1 MIQITFV
8 GGLVTARQHDSS
20 VYEEVQASE
29 KFQEL
34 RRRLRAWTFPM
45 TIAFF
50 TWYLL
55 YVVLSGFARDF
66 MAIKVLGNINV
77 ALVLGLLQF
86 VSTFGIAWAYS
97 RFAERKL
104 DPLADEIRHEV
115 EGKI

>member
-1 MIQITFV
+1 
-8 GGLVTARQHDSS
+8 
-20 VYEEVQASE
+20 
-29 KFQEL
+29 
-34 RRRLRAWTFPM
+34 M

-55 YVVLSGFARDF
+55 YVVLSGWARDF
-66 MAIKVLGNINV
+66 MAIKVLGNINM

-86 VSTFGIAWAYS
+86 VSTFGIAWAYA
-97 RFAERKL
+97 RFAEKRL

>member
-1 MIQITFV
+1 
-8 GGLVTARQHDSS
+8 
-20 VYEEVQASE
+20 
-29 KFQEL
+29 
-34 RRRLRAWTFPM
+34 M

-97 RFAERKL
+97 RFAEKKL

>member
-1 MIQITFV
+1 
-8 GGLVTARQHDSS
+8 
-20 VYEEVQASE
+20 
-29 KFQEL
+29 
-34 RRRLRAWTFPM
+34 M

-66 MAIKVLGNINV
+66 MAIKLLGNINV

-97 RFAERKL
+97 RFAEKRL

>member
-1 MIQITFV
+1 
-8 GGLVTARQHDSS
+8 
-20 VYEEVQASE
+20 
-29 KFQEL
+29 
-34 RRRLRAWTFPM
+34 M

>member
-1 MIQITFV
+1 
-8 GGLVTARQHDSS
+8 
-20 VYEEVQASE
+20 
-29 KFQEL
+29 
-34 RRRLRAWTFPM
+34 M

-55 YVVLSGFARDF
+55 YVVLSGWARDF
-66 MAIKVLGNINV
+66 MAINVLGNINM

-86 VSTFGIAWAYS
+86 VSTFGIAWAYA
-97 RFAERKL
+97 RFAEKRL